1 MCDFKLFSIRQLPPQ
16 ELHQLGLVDIVLQG
30 HRWLSRDL
38 VLGKLS
44 PSRDREVL
52 LDIEEHLHLAM
63 LLVPRPL
70 REACLAGGTYHLS
83 WRCLTT

>member
-1 MCDFKLFSIRQLPPQ
+1 MLLCDVKLFSIRQLLPQ

-30 HRWLSRDL
+30 HRWLSGDL
-38 VLGKLS
+38 VLGKLG
-44 PSRDREVL
+44 PSREIELL

-83 WRCLTT
+83 